1 MRLAEKMWAI
11 LKRNFTN
18 QFFKTL
24 EYVRDFIANSIK
36 TLSLEQII
44 KICNYQYA
52 FCPEIW
58 TI

>member
-24 EYVRDFIANSIK
+24 DQIRDFIESQVNQLTEKMIVSACSYPYIFECLN
-36 TLSLEQII
+36 
-44 KICNYQYA
+44 
-52 FCPEIW
+52 W